1 MGRPK
6 KEKVLNET
14 GIETEKTF
22 EGEPSEEAE
31 EVRPV
36 VKKLTNVLATTIKMS
51 KPKLL
56 KKGSKVVRNTP
67 DFDKVKRVAP
77 GALVRVTEDIYEL
90 SEDVTVTEPH
100 YIKAGTIL
108 DPVKDADLIKFIK
121 ENVNGGLT
129 ESLG

>member
-1 MGRPK
+1 MARPK
-6 KEKVLNET
+6 KVIESSV
-14 GIETEKTF
+14 ETEKTF
-22 EGEPSEEAE
+22 EGVESQEAE
-31 EVRPV
+31 EIRPV

-51 KPKLL
+51 KPKLI
-56 KKGSKVVRNTP
+56 KKGAKVVRNTP
-67 DFDKVKRVAP
+67 DFDKVKRIAP
-77 GALVRVTEDIYEL
+77 GALMRVTEDIYEL

>member
-1 MGRPK
+1 M
-6 KEKVLNET
+6 
-14 GIETEKTF
+14 
-22 EGEPSEEAE
+22 
-31 EVRPV
+31 RPV

-56 KKGSKVVRNTP
+56 KKGIKVVRNTP

-77 GALVRVTEDIYEL
+77 GALVRITEDIYEL
-90 SEDVTVTEPH
+90 SEDVTVMEPH

-108 DPVKDADLIKFIK
+108 DPVKDADLIKYVK

>member
-6 KEKVLNET
+6 KATGIQET
-14 GIETEKTF
+14 EIETEKTF
-22 EGEPSEEAE
+22 EGEPSEDAE

-77 GALVRVTEDIYEL
+77 GALVRITEDIYEL
-90 SEDVTVTEPH
+90 SEDVTVMEPH

-108 DPVKDADLIKFIK
+108 DPVKDKDLIAYVNA
-121 ENVNGGLT
+121 NVNGGLT